1 MRRANT
7 PAARK
12 AEQDFLLVVKLAGVA
27 RGAKSHQYNFGG
39 VMYRVHA
46 YADDALCAE
55 YGGKVRIMRLL
66 RISAL
71 IMQLSKKH
79 PNFFDPVESA
89 FEELIVH
96 FPLLTSYYEAARLN
110 GCFGTWIRW
119 D

>member
-1 MRRANT
+1 
-7 PAARK
+7 
-12 AEQDFLLVVKLAGVA
+12 
-27 RGAKSHQYNFGG
+27 
-39 VMYRVHA
+39 MYRVHA